1 MKKEARELNL
11 NFLSFVFIRVRQL
24 MCEEVKIKKL
34 TRVLS
39 GVAAVAVM
47 AKPYECPHG
56 KCIYCPGGLEY
67 NTPQSY
73 VGDEPA
79 LMRAKRVNY
88 DPYLQVHV
96 RLRQYRDYIG
106 WYPSKV
112 EVIVMGGTFLAYP
125 KDYQEN
131 FITEIY
137 RAMND
142 FPDTQPPT
150 VTTLE
155 AEQEKNERASVRC
168 VGLTIETRPDW
179 GLEKHADA
187 MLRFGATKVELGV
200 QTIYDDILRLVRRGH
215 SVADVIKSTRVLK
228 DSGFKV
234 AYHIM
239 PGLPGSDPDRDVE
252 VIKTIF
258 EDPNFRP
265 DYLKIYPT
273 LVIEGTELY
282 EMWKRGEYKALSDE
296 EAIKLISEMYRYIP
310 KYVRVQRVQRDVPAQ
325 IIVDGPRKGN
335 LRELVEEE
343 CVRKGIR
350 IREIRW
356 REAGRAATK
365 RRIIPRLD
373 ALRLYRMRYEAS
385 EGIEEFLSIEEPES
399 EVVVGILRLRIPSQH
414 AHRPEVAGG
423 KKALIRELHVYGVL
437 VAPGSE
443 PFSNLELQHRGFG
456 KKLLFEAERIAAE
469 EYDVKEILVLSGVGV
484 RDYYRSLG
492 YKRLHNSSYMHKD
505 LK

>member
-1 MKKEARELNL
+1 MK
-11 NFLSFVFIRVRQL
+11 
-24 MCEEVKIKKL
+24 CEEVRIKKV

-39 GVAAVAVM
+39 GVATVAVM
-47 AKPYECPHG
+47 AKPYKCPHG

-67 NTPQSY
+67 GTPQSY
-73 VGDEPA
+73 IGDEPA
-79 LMRAKRVNY
+79 LMRARRVDY
-88 DPYLQVHV
+88 DPYLQVQV

-125 KDYQEN
+125 QDYQEI

-142 FPDTQPPT
+142 FPETRLPSG
-150 VTTLE
+150 TTLE
-155 AEQEKNERASVRC
+155 AEQERNERASVRC
-168 VGLTIETRPDW
+168 VGLTMETRPDW
-179 GLEKHADA
+179 GLEKHADL

-200 QTIYDDILRLVRRGH
+200 QSIYDDVLTLVRRGH
-215 SVADVIKSTRVLK
+215 NVSEVIRSTRVLK

-239 PGLPGSDPDRDVE
+239 PGLPGSDLNRDIE
-252 VIKTIF
+252 AIKTIF

-296 EAIKLISEMYRYIP
+296 DAVKLISEMYRYIP

-325 IIVDGPRKGN
+325 IIIDGPRKGN

-343 CVRKGIR
+343 CVRRGIK

-356 REAGRAATK
+356 REAGRAVMK
-365 RRIIPRLD
+365 RGVTLRLD
-373 ALRLYRMRYEAS
+373 ALRLHRMRYEAS
-385 EGIEEFLSIEEPES
+385 EGVEEFLSIESPE
-399 EVVVGILRLRIPSQH
+399 EDVVVGILRLRIPSQH

-423 KKALIRELHVYGVL
+423 KKALIRELHVYGVP
-437 VAPGSE
+437 VAPGSG
-443 PFSNLELQHRGFG
+443 PLSNLELQHRGFG
-456 KKLLFEAERIAAE
+456 KKLLLEAERIAAE
-469 EYDVKEILVLSGVGV
+469 EYDAKEMLVLSGVGV

-492 YKRLHNSSYMHKD
+492 YKRPWNSPYMHKS
-505 LK
+505 LKS

>member
-1 MKKEARELNL
+1 MY
-11 NFLSFVFIRVRQL
+11 
-24 MCEEVKIKKL
+24 EEVKIKKI

-39 GVAAVAVM
+39 GVATVAVM
-47 AKPYECPHG
+47 AKPYRCPHG

-79 LMRAKRVNY
+79 LMRARRVNY

-96 RLRQYRDYIG
+96 RLKQYADYIN

-125 KDYQEN
+125 HEYQEN
-131 FITEIY
+131 FITEVY

-142 FPDTQPPT
+142 FPDNRPSTE
-150 VTTLE
+150 TTLE
-155 AEQEKNERASVRC
+155 AEQERNERASVRC

-179 GLEKHADA
+179 GLEKHADT

-200 QTIYDDILRLVRRGH
+200 QSIYDDILKLIKRGH
-215 SVADVIKSTRVLK
+215 SVSDVIKSTRVLK

-234 AYHIM
+234 AYHVM
-239 PGLPGSDPDRDVE
+239 PGLPGSDLSKDIE

-258 EDPNFRP
+258 EDPDFRP

-273 LVIEGTELY
+273 LVVEGTELY
-282 EMWKRGEYKALSDE
+282 EMWRRGEYRALSDE
-296 EAIKLISEMYRYIP
+296 EAVELIAEMYRYIP

-325 IIVDGPRKGN
+325 IIIDGPRKGN

-343 CVRKGIR
+343 CVKRGIK
-350 IREIRW
+350 IEEIRW
-356 REAGRAATK
+356 REAGRALMK
-365 RRIIPRLD
+365 RGIIPKLD
-373 ALRLYRMRYEAS
+373 ALRINRMRYEAS
-385 EGIEEFLSIEEPES
+385 EGVEEFLSIEDPN

-423 KKALIRELHVYGVL
+423 RKALIRELHVYGVP

-443 PFSNLELQHRGFG
+443 PLSNLELQHRGFG
-456 KKLLFEAERIAAE
+456 KKLLLEAERIAVE
-469 EYDVKEILVLSGVGV
+469 EYDAKEILVLSGVGV

-492 YKRLHNSSYMHKD
+492 YKRPHNSPYMHKN
-505 LK
+505 LRS